1 MKHLS
6 HILFRMFLF
15 LCLCVYRVNGQAS
28 TVITPDCGTVFV
40 TLTAAGNSTMMAV
53 KHN

>member
-28 TVITPDCGTVFV
+28 TVITPA
-40 TLTAAGNSTMMAV
+40 AAGNSTMMAV